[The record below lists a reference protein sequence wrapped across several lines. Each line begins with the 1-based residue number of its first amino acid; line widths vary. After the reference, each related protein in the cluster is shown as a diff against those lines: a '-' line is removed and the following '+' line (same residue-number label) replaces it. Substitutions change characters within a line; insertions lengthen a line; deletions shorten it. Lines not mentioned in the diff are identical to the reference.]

1 MNRPAP
7 KRRIVVA
14 DDTRFWREKIC
25 RLLEPADHR
34 VVAVDNGDEA
44 IRLCLDP
51 TRPVDLLILDL
62 VMPGTDGFEVARTLR
77 GRRLTSDLPIVAV
90 TSLFKK
96 DDFPNGPKAQGFDA
110 VLEKA
115 ASPDQF
121 MFIFNK
127 YLNPDV
133 PARRPAQR
141 LATFLHATLRG
152 ADGREARCAITNLSR
167 SGAFVSTATLLDAGS
182 AVSLSFALPEGPT
195 VKTRALV
202 LRVNDW
208 GASAKNSYSR
218 GMGVLFEDIAESTAQ
233 AIEAFVQR
241 ELDGEN
247 T

>member
-1 MNRPAP
+1 MSRTGP
-7 KRRIVVA
+7 RRRNVVA
-14 DDTRFWREKIC
+14 DDSRFWREKIC

-34 VVAVDNGDEA
+34 VVAVDNGDDA

-77 GRRLTSDLPIVAV
+77 GRKLTADLPIVAI

-96 DDFPNGPKAQGFDA
+96 EDFPNGPKAQGFDA

-121 MFIFNK
+121 MFLFNK
-127 YLNPDV
+127 YLNPDI

-141 LATFLHATLRG
+141 LATFLHATSFG
-152 ADGREARCAITNLSR
+152 PDGRETRGAITNLSR
-167 SGAFVSTATLLDAGS
+167 SGAFLSTAMLLEAGS
-182 AVSLSFALPEGPT
+182 AISLSFALPEGPNLK
-195 VKTRALV
+195 VKALV
-202 LRVNDW
+202 VRVNDW

-218 GMGVLFEDIAESTAQ
+218 GMGVLFEDLAESNAR
-233 AIEAFVQR
+233 AIEDFVQR
-241 ELDGEN
+241 ELEGEDP
-247 T
+247 